1 MRGDVIRKQGFSGF
15 SCLLRRL
22 SERIDRDLRDVYRA
36 HGVFFDPSW
45 YPVVTALSEH
55 GPLSL
60 NEIGECTGMGGASI
74 SAARARLVAEGL
86 IETTQDP
93 RDLRRQR
100 LHLTAKGKALVRD
113 LGPLWTAIGKASQS
127 LCSETA
133 PDLLSI
139 LEVLESALSRRRIP
153 MRVKA
158 LLERQDAL

>member
-1 MRGDVIRKQGFSGF
+1 MRGDIIRKQGFSGF

-45 YPVVTALSEH
+45 YPVVTALNEH

-60 NEIGECTGMGGASI
+60 NEIGDCTGMGAASI
-74 SAARARLVAEGL
+74 SAVRARLVAEGL
-86 IETTQDP
+86 VETTQDP

-100 LHLTAKGKALVRD
+100 LLLTAKGKGLVRD
-113 LGPLWTAIGKASQS
+113 LDPLWSAIGKASQS
-127 LCSETA
+127 LCVETA

-139 LEVLESALSRRRIP
+139 LEVLEMALARRRMP
-153 MRVKA
+153 VRVKT
-158 LLERQDAL
+158 LLERRDGQ